1 MSIRYDEPGSRWS
14 MCDPADVVELREL
27 RSCHD
32 CVYALVAFSSVRY
45 CDKGK
50 TYGKR
55 CNGYKAPRVAEA
67 V

>member
-1 MSIRYDEPGSRWS
+1 
-14 MCDPADVVELREL
+14 MCDPDDVVELREL